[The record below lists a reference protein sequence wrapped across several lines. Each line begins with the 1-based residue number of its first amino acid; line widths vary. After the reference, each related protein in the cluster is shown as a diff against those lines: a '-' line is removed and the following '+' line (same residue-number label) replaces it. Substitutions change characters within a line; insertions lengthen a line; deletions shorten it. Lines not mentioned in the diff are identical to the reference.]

1 MILKKTI
8 LILVQ
13 GVVLLQLAACTVVAV
28 PPAADKDA
36 PMEMPASQSLGLGA
50 GDVIRLTVYGED
62 VLTGQYPINADGF
75 VAIPLIGDM
84 QASGLIKDELQIKI
98 TEALVRGGYL
108 TSPQVTVDVV
118 SLRPI
123 YILGEV
129 RNPGKYQWQPDF
141 TAFHAIASAGGYT
154 PRAAKGL
161 ILIDRGAGKE
171 REHLNAA
178 EATPILPGDSITVR
192 ERIF

>member
-1 MILKKTI
+1 MKITPKKLFP
-8 LILVQ
+8 LIIF
-13 GVVLLQLAACTVVAV
+13 LQLTACTVVAV

-36 PMEMPASQSLGLGA
+36 PMDMPASQSLALGA

-75 VAIPLIGDM
+75 VAIPLIGDI
-84 QASGLIKDELQIKI
+84 QAARLIKDELQIKI
-98 TEALVRGGYL
+98 SEALVRGGYL

-118 SLRPI
+118 SSRPV

-129 RNPGKYQWQPDF
+129 RNPGKYPWQPDF
-141 TAFHAIASAGGYT
+141 TVFHAIASAGGYT

-161 ILIDRGAGKE
+161 ILIDRGAGNEKQ
-171 REHLNAA
+171 HLNAG